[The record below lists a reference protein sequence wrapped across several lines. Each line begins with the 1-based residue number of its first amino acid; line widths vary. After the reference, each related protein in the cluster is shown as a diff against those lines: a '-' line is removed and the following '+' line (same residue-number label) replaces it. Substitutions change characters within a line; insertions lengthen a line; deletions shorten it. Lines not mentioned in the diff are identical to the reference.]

1 MKLTKG
7 ELMSI
12 VLTLVAIGVGIYFYP
27 MLPERVASHWGVNGE
42 VNGYMPRFWGAF
54 LLPVVFAFLSALFIV
69 IPRIDP
75 KKENIKKF
83 RGYFDAFIVAIF
95 LFLSYIYALSL
106 AWNTGSRF
114 NMTQYMAPA
123 LGALFICAGVL
134 ISKAE
139 PNWTIGIR
147 TPWTLSSETVWKKT
161 HALSG
166 TLFKISGIIAVLGAV
181 FPEYAFILIIIPIII
196 SAVTGLIYSYF
207 AYKAEQ

>member
-7 ELMSI
+7 EITALG
-12 VLTLVAIGVGIYFYP
+12 LTVVSFVVAWYFYP
-27 MLPERVASHWGVNGE
+27 MLPERVASHWGANGE
-42 VNGYMPRFWGAF
+42 VNGYTSRFWGVF
-54 LLPVVFAFLSALFIV
+54 LLPIIFAFLSALFIV

-83 RGYFDAFIVAIF
+83 RAYFDGFIIAIF

-114 NMTQYMAPA
+114 DMTRYMAPA
-123 LGALFICAGVL
+123 MGALFFCAGVL

-161 HALSG
+161 HVLG
-166 TLFKISGIIAVLGAV
+166 GKLFKISGVIAVLGAII
-181 FPEYAFILIIIPIII
+181 PEYAFIFIIVPIII
-196 SAVTGLIYSYF
+196 SALASFIYSFF
-207 AYKAEQ
+207 AYKREK

>member
-75 KKENIKKF
+75 KKENIKK
-83 RGYFDAFIVAIF
+83 
-95 LFLSYIYALSL
+95 L
-106 AWNTGSRF
+106 
-114 NMTQYMAPA
+114 
-123 LGALFICAGVL
+123 
-134 ISKAE
+134 
-139 PNWTIGIR
+139 
-147 TPWTLSSETVWKKT
+147 
-161 HALSG
+161 
-166 TLFKISGIIAVLGAV
+166 
-181 FPEYAFILIIIPIII
+181 
-196 SAVTGLIYSYF
+196 
-207 AYKAEQ
+207 